1 MLGRALISFKAALFN
16 KKKEKEKENDIWYDK
31 VWLSPTVWRL
41 LKYGTWQ
48 CLFPYQ
54 LWTCWIWR
62 EGRQSWVVTGR
73 VKGRGVVRWCAL
85 SWDPREGENRG
96 CVSPVFPHLS
106 LLPVTPDPV
115 CNSNPAQLASI
126 SILLREMLS
135 SFWGSWDAPFLVV
148 LVTHWPQG
156 WIPAF
161 RKCVLFSLQH
171 WTSHSSQSPFI
182 SAKAWSEKQYF

>member
-1 MLGRALISFKAALFN
+1 M
-16 KKKEKEKENDIWYDK
+16 
-31 VWLSPTVWRL
+31 T
-41 LKYGTWQ
+41 KYGWVQQ
-48 CLFPYQ
+48 CEDSWNTVPGNVCFLINCE
-54 LWTCWIWR
+54 LLESGGR
-62 EGRQSWVVTGR
+62 GRQSWVVTGR
-73 VKGRGVVRWCAL
+73 VKGRGGGKVVCTFLESQR
-85 SWDPREGENRG
+85 RGEARL
-96 CVSPVFPHLS
+96 CVSRLS
-106 LLPVTPDPV
+106 PSEFITSNSRPTV

-126 SILLREMLS
+126 SILLREVLS

-161 RKCVLFSLQH
+161 RKRVLFSLQH

>member
-106 LLPVTPDPV
+106 LLPVTPDLLYV
-115 CNSNPAQLASI
+115 TRTQHSWPASPF
-126 SILLREMLS
+126 S
-135 SFWGSWDAPFLVV
+135 WG
-148 LVTHWPQG
+148 
-156 WIPAF
+156 
-161 RKCVLFSLQH
+161 KCWVHSGVPGTRPFSL
-171 WTSHSSQSPFI
+171 SL
-182 SAKAWSEKQYF
+182 